1 MLTRRGLFGLAP
13 AFLKGQARRPPNI
26 LFCISDDQSWI
37 HTSAA
42 GSSFVRTPAFDRVA
56 AEGVLFRN
64 AFVSTPS
71 CAPSRASVLTG
82 QDFYRLGPASM
93 NHTEWQQGTTTYV
106 DALAAKGYHTGFT
119 GKGWAPG
126 NWQISGRKESPC
138 GPAFNK
144 VTLKP
149 PDPGISATDYTGNFS
164 QFLDAKPAAAPF
176 CFWTGFVEP
185 HRIFG
190 RGAGRRNGGNPA
202 KVAVPGFLPDT
213 PEVRDDL
220 LDYAHEIQWYDQHL
234 GRMLDLL
241 KQRGELERT
250 IVVVTS
256 DNGMA
261 FPRAK
266 GNLYEYGVHMPLA
279 IRWGERVKPGR
290 AVDDFVS
297 FPDFAPTFLEACGL
311 PRPASMTGRSL
322 MPLLT
327 SVKSGQID
335 PARDSAVFGIERHF
349 PGSRPGGAGYPSRG
363 IRTKDYLYIRNLKP
377 ERNPVGD
384 HPGPVWPEDD
394 PVGGYGDTDGG
405 PSKTE
410 IWKHRTRWVHQFNFA
425 FGKRPP
431 EELYSVQNDP
441 PNFHNLAPANVVLV
455 RELSRKL
462 DAHLKRT
469 ADPRITGDGPSLDAV
484 MKKYPALS
492 PEVNRAETKR

>member
-1 MLTRRGLFGLAP
+1 MITRRSLLSTAP
-13 AFLKGQARRPPNI
+13 AILKSQTGRPPNI

-37 HTSAA
+37 HA
-42 GSSFVRTPAFDRVA
+42 GAYGSRFVRTPAFDRVA
-56 AEGVLFRN
+56 REGVLFRN

-93 NHTEWQQGTTTYV
+93 NHTEWQRGTTTYV
-106 DALAAKGYHTGFT
+106 DALAARGYQTGFT

-126 NWQISGRKESPC
+126 NWQVSGRGVSPC

-144 VTLKP
+144 VTLRP
-149 PDPGISATDYTGNFS
+149 PDPGISATDYAGNFA
-164 QFLDAKPAAAPF
+164 QFLQAKPADTPF

-190 RGAGRRNGGNPA
+190 RGAGRRGGGRPEQ
-202 KVAVPGFLPDT
+202 VAVPGFLPDT
-213 PEVRDDL
+213 AEVRDDL
-220 LDYAHEIQWYDQHL
+220 LDYAHEIQWYDRQL
-234 GRMLDLL
+234 DRMLDLL
-241 KQRGELERT
+241 KQRGELDRT
-250 IVVVTS
+250 LVVVTA

-279 IRWGERVKPGR
+279 VRWGERVKGGR
-290 AVDDFVS
+290 TVDDFVS

-311 PRPASMTGRSL
+311 SRQASMTGRSL
-322 MPLLT
+322 MPLLA
-327 SVKSGQID
+327 SANSGQID
-335 PARDSAVFGIERHF
+335 PARDHAVFGIERHF
-349 PGSRPGGAGYPSRG
+349 PGSRPKGAGYPSRG
-363 IRTKDYLYIRNLKP
+363 IRTKDHLYIRNLTP
-377 ERNPVGD
+377 DRNPVGD

-394 PVGGYGDTDGG
+394 PVGGYGDSDGG

-410 IWKHRTRWVHQFNFA
+410 LWKSRDQRAAMFAQA
-425 FGKRPP
+425 FGKRPA
-431 EELYSVQNDP
+431 EELYDVRSDP
-441 PNFHNLAPANVVLV
+441 FNQRNLAPSPLLGGL
-455 RELSRKL
+455 RTKL

-469 ADPRITGDGPSLDAV
+469 GDPRITGNGAWLDAV
-484 MKKYPALS
+484 MTKYPALS